1 MRRTETRR
9 PRREGRPRR
18 TEERSRLGERPQ
30 RTGRKWSHGERK
42 CYKSRRGGRGKVDP
56 RRENEGRGRRS
67 ERAGR
72 EEVRLETK
80 QAARNKPR
88 EEDRESVYTV
98 RLDRD
103 KPRDWLQFDPSV
115 YISDRSSSL
124 SFLQKTSCT
133 YSPVLSSSIVRF
145 ICSLTRKILIPPV
158 TSPGVLAIPVGRENY
173 LMKAILGGQIR
184 LLEILWTSLLL
195 DESMLLGWSYG
206 YRAEKAVFKEFGK
219 ENLINDRL
227 YYQSRVVIPT
237 HPLSYVIW
245 TASKLAPKKWGL
257 SGTSGIMLLA
267 FIGGA
272 NVMISQGIDMR
283 PNFVAVL
290 ALATMDAVFLGGSC
304 LAQILFFWPPYKR
317 RVLVHEAGHL
327 LTAYLMGCPIR
338 GVILDPIV
346 AMQMGIQGQAGTQ
359 FWDERLEKE
368 LAEGRLSSTAF
379 DRYCMVLF
387 AGIAA
392 EALIYGEA
400 EGGEN
405 DENLFRSICLL
416 LQSPLTLRQMANQAR
431 WSVMQS
437 YNLLKWHKH
446 AHRAAVKALEAGHS
460 LSVVIRRIEEAMSS
474 GS

>member
-1 MRRTETRR
+1 MLDTCLNAEDMRLV
-9 PRREGRPRR
+9 G
-18 TEERSRLGERPQ
+18 SAYAFL
-30 RTGRKWSHGERK
+30 KD
-42 CYKSRRGGRGKVDP
+42 RG
-56 RRENEGRGRRS
+56 
-67 ERAGR
+67 
-72 EEVRLETK
+72 
-80 QAARNKPR
+80 
-88 EEDRESVYTV
+88 
-98 RLDRD
+98 
-103 KPRDWLQFDPSV
+103 
-115 YISDRSSSL
+115 
-124 SFLQKTSCT
+124 
-133 YSPVLSSSIVRF
+133 
-145 ICSLTRKILIPPV
+145 
-158 TSPGVLAIPVGRENY
+158 
-173 LMKAILGGQIR
+173 
-184 LLEILWTSLLL
+184 LLEN
-195 DESMLLGWSYG
+195 
-206 YRAEKAVFKEFGK
+206 FGK
-219 ENLINDRL
+219 CKNIVLDGTRN
-227 YYQSRVVIPT
+227 VTPT
-237 HPLSYVIW
+237 ILKEL
-245 TASKLAPKKWGL
+245 TGLEASKLAPKKWGL
-257 SGTSGIMLLA
+257 SGTSRIMLLA

-272 NVMISQGIDMR
+272 NVVISQGIDIR
-283 PNFVAVL
+283 PNLVAIL
-290 ALATMDAVFLGGSC
+290 ALATMDAIFLGGSC
-304 LAQILFFWPPYKR
+304 LAQILCFWPPYKR

-416 LQSPLTLRQMANQAR
+416 LQSPLTLPQMANQAR

-446 AHRAAVKALEAGHS
+446 AHRAAIKALEAGHS

-474 GS
+474 GN